1 MSLQLEPVPEMST
14 IPPGK
19 RTGGS
24 VWLTLHR
31 AQSFRLTKGRTET
44 SPSKGITTQLWGENP
59 AQLVSCLKM
68 VGLGLKRTPV
78 T

>member
-1 MSLQLEPVPEMST
+1 M
-14 IPPGK
+14 
-19 RTGGS
+19 
-24 VWLTLHR
+24 WLTLHR

-59 AQLVSCLKM
+59 AQLLSCLKM